1 MVLII
6 GLNTIDPLFRL
17 LGADEEILPFIHRY
31 MQIYYWGGIFLVA
44 PMIANSV
51 LRASGDAKRPAMI
64 MTTAAVLNVII
75 DPVLIF
81 GLFGFP
87 RMEIEGAALGGV
99 IVQRHHHVRLG
110 LLRGVPGAAGGLR
123 QAGPGT

>member
-1 MVLII
+1 M
-6 GLNTIDPLFRL
+6 TIDPLFRL
-17 LGADEEILPFIHRY
+17 LGADEHMLPIIHRY
-31 MQIYYWGGIFLVA
+31 MRIYYWGGIFLVA

-64 MTTAAVLNVII
+64 MTTAAILNVII

-87 RMEIEGAALGGV
+87 AHGDRGRGARRRDFQRDHAL
-99 IVQRHHHVRLG
+99 RLR
-110 LLRGVPGAAGGLR
+110 LLRDAPRAPRELPQLQCR
-123 QAGPGT
+123 S